1 MVLKSIL
8 YLQLFL
14 IKVSLF
20 FDDTKTIEEI
30 YSALQ
35 RRFFEESVL

>member
-8 YLQLFL
+8 YLQLFFN
-14 IKVSLF
+14 KVSLF
-20 FDDTKTIEEI
+20 FDDAKTIEKI